1 MNSNLF
7 GLGYQTYFCLV
18 YFSPISFVLSK
29 FAQTPVVREILFLDN
44 TFSNSKFVLNL
55 LSVLNLNLNLP
66 TTRAKGVKIEISLLL
81 VVNLFYEYNLNTG
94 LDFLSSLQD
103 ILSLIYFLFYMFN
116 SVLCN
121 RIKFFLAF
129 YLQNILVLS

>member
-1 MNSNLF
+1 MDRYEIVNKLGAGGCGAVFLARSNETKKWVPLFVLNSNFAIIWIAIYLDKVIKLIF
-7 GLGYQTYFCLV
+7 ALYIFHPL
-18 YFSPISFVLSK
+18 VLSCLK

-94 LDFLSSLQD
+94 
-103 ILSLIYFLFYMFN
+103 
-116 SVLCN
+116 
-121 RIKFFLAF
+121 
-129 YLQNILVLS
+129 

>member
-18 YFSPISFVLSK
+18 YFSPISF
-29 FAQTPVVREILFLDN
+29 EILFLDN

-94 LDFLSSLQD
+94 
-103 ILSLIYFLFYMFN
+103 
-116 SVLCN
+116 
-121 RIKFFLAF
+121 
-129 YLQNILVLS
+129 